1 MSRGQFVLRFGRVV
15 FIQVKTDE
23 EQQLFTPQM
32 PTVVALSKGCKSAK
46 VVRDAAD
53 VPAGCGSAV
62 VTPTIIV
69 HTLVRVRAFFFLFS
83 SSVKTRFVCVG
94 PCGFRQR
101 DCEMRQE
108 TRSCS
113 A

>member
-1 MSRGQFVLRFGRVV
+1 MSVLFFFMSRGQFVLRFSRVV

-23 EQQLFTPQM
+23 EQQLFAPQM

-69 HTLVRVRAFFFLFS
+69 HTLVRVRASSFLFS
-83 SSVKTRFVCVG
+83 SLVKIRL
-94 PCGFRQR
+94 
-101 DCEMRQE
+101 
-108 TRSCS
+108 
-113 A
+113 